1 MSSSVVVRPLFRAA
15 LALGVLVHA
24 SAALGAEP
32 LTLAVAQ
39 RRALERSLVLRA
51 QDASVTA
58 SREMSVAAGQLPDP
72 IVKLGID
79 NLPIEGSDGFSLTRD
94 FMTMRRIG
102 VMQEVTR
109 AEKRQIRSERF
120 EREAERTLAEKNVA
134 ATQIARDTALA
145 WLDRWYAEAM
155 AGQIAEQVTLASRE
169 IEAAESAYRSGR
181 GSQADVIAAQSMLA
195 QLRDRASE
203 IAKRMRT
210 AQTALVRWVPEAAE
224 RPLAGLPDVDALDI
238 PAHALDAHIARHPE
252 IAVLAK
258 QEELAATDARLAQAA
273 KQSDWTWELIFQ
285 QRGPAYSNM
294 VSIGVSIPLQW
305 DQARRQDREAAAK
318 LAMVD
323 EARARREETIR
334 GHVAELKG
342 MLVDWES
349 GRERRLRYQ
358 RELLPLAANRTEAL
372 LSAYRTGRASLADVL
387 AAERNEVD
395 VRLQLLQ
402 LELEIARAW
411 AQITFLV
418 PPDSVAVATGHVA
431 ARREQP

>member
-1 MSSSVVVRPLFRAA
+1 MSSFVAARPFLRAV
-15 LALGVLVHA
+15 LALGALLQA
-24 SAALGAEP
+24 SASLGAEP
-32 LTLAVAQ
+32 LTLPAAQ
-39 RRALERSLVLRA
+39 RRAGGRARVLGA

-58 SREMSVAAGQLPDP
+58 SREMAVAAGQLPDP
-72 IVKLGID
+72 VLKLGID
-79 NLPIEGSDGFSLTRD
+79 NLPLEGAEGFSLTRD
-94 FMTMRRIG
+94 FMTMRRVG

-120 EREAERTLAEKNVA
+120 EREAERTLAEKGVA
-134 ATQIARDTALA
+134 VAQIARDAALA

-155 AGQIAEQVTLASRE
+155 SGQLAEQVQLAGRE

-195 QLRDRASE
+195 QLRDRGSE
-203 IAKRMRT
+203 ITKRMRT
-210 AQTALVRWVPEAAE
+210 AQTALVRWVPEAADL
-224 RPLAGLPDVDALDI
+224 PLAGLPDVDALAV

-258 QEELAATDARLAQAA
+258 QEEIAATDARLAQSA
-273 KQSDWTWELIFQ
+273 KQSDWTWELSFQ
-285 QRGPAYSNM
+285 QRGPGYSSM
-294 VSIGVSIPLQW
+294 VSIGLSIPLQW
-305 DQARRQDREAAAK
+305 DQARRQDRETAAK

-323 EARARREETIR
+323 EARARREETVR
-334 GHVAELKG
+334 THVAELKA

-387 AAERNEVD
+387 AAERNEAD
-395 VRLQLLQ
+395 VKLQLLQ

-411 AQITFLV
+411 AQITFLI
-418 PPDSVAVATGHVA
+418 PPDTAVAATGYVA
-431 ARREQP
+431 ARKELP

>member
-1 MSSSVVVRPLFRAA
+1 MLSLVVVRSLVRPA
-15 LALGVLVHA
+15 LLLGALIHA
-24 SAALGAEP
+24 SATFGAEP
-32 LTLAVAQ
+32 LTLPAAQ

-72 IVKLGID
+72 VVKLGID

-109 AEKRQIRSERF
+109 SEKLQIRSERF
-120 EREAERTLAEKNVA
+120 EREAERTLAEKSVA
-134 ATQIARDTALA
+134 AAQIARDAALA

-155 AGQIAEQVTLASRE
+155 AGQIAEQVKLASRE
-169 IEAAESAYRSGR
+169 IEAAESAYRGGR
-181 GSQADVIAAQSMLA
+181 GSQADVIGAQSMLA
-195 QLRDRASE
+195 QLRDRGSE

-210 AQTALVRWVPEAAE
+210 AQTALVRWVPEAADL
-224 RPLAGLPDVDALDI
+224 PLAGLPDVGALDL
-238 PAHALDAHIARHPE
+238 PAHALDAHVARHPE

-258 QEELAATDARLAQAA
+258 QEEIAATDARLAQSAR
-273 KQSDWTWELIFQ
+273 QSDWTWELSFQ
-285 QRGPAYSNM
+285 QRGPGYSSM

-305 DQARRQDREAAAK
+305 DQGRRQDRETAAK
-318 LAMVD
+318 LALVD

-334 GHVAELKG
+334 THVAELKT

-358 RELLPLAANRTEAL
+358 GELLPLAANRTEAL
-372 LSAYRTGRASLADVL
+372 LSAYRTGRASLAEVL

-418 PPDSVAVATGHVA
+418 PHDTLVAATGHVA
-431 ARREQP
+431 ARKEQP